1 MYTYKYIRT
10 IITLLLFLMLTGCD
24 PAQEL
29 PETPVAETP
38 IASPFT
44 PTVLPAAQLPVAQ
57 ALPEEVVQNLEDEMA
72 RQLLQERR
80 EEAMI
85 SGHSGNKLSLP
96 RLVPSTPAQLS
107 PEWIDII
114 SLPVE
119 QSLQGYL
126 DVTAEVRGHETHDFL
141 LTLLVNGR
149 QVSFEMGGNEAP
161 AHLLRLPAWQP
172 QTFVFHL
179 SEPLSPGLHELFFVL
194 HDDPHSDYAEQGVL
208 EKQRREGMITFD
220 TAAGRPFGRALGIR
234 HFVLVGDET
243 KPPPFVVNWE
253 VEPFVPQQ
261 TDLLGA
267 PLLISLTGDET
278 DPLMQ
283 REPAIVAGDDQP
295 LYAFVNVPAFPEGLE
310 TMTAVIV
317 AILDNQQVK
326 INGQE
331 MLAFQ
336 AHPGDYYRF
345 PLEIDWPDIVYEGN
359 VHQLFVGIFFA
370 AAGEWQQLEKESA
383 SPFLLPH
390 FARPVMVVPEPAMID
405 YIKNG
410 TE

>member
-1 MYTYKYIRT
+1 MFTYKYIRT
-10 IITLLLFLMLTGCD
+10 IITLLLFLMLTGCA

-29 PETPVAETP
+29 PETPVAEAP
-38 IASPFT
+38 IASPFD
-44 PTVLPAAQLPVAQ
+44 PTVLPVAQLPVAQ
-57 ALPEEVVQNLEDEMA
+57 ALPEEVVQNLEDETA

-80 EEAMI
+80 QEAAT
-85 SGHSGNKLSLP
+85 SGHSSNKLSLP

-114 SLPVE
+114 SLPVG

-179 SEPLSPGLHELFFVL
+179 PEPLSPGLHELFFVM
-194 HDDPHSDYAEQGVL
+194 HDDPHSNYAEQGVL

-243 KPPPFVVNWE
+243 KPPPLAVNWE
-253 VEPFVPQQ
+253 VETFVPKQ
-261 TDLLGA
+261 TDLLGV

-278 DPLMQ
+278 NPLMQ
-283 REPAIVAGDDQP
+283 REPAIVAGDDEP
-295 LYAFVNVPAFPEGLE
+295 LYAFVNVPALPEELE
-310 TMTAVIV
+310 TVTAVIV

-331 MLAFQ
+331 MLSFQ
-336 AHPGDYYRF
+336 TYPGDYYRF
-345 PLEIDWPDIVYEGN
+345 PLEIDWPDTVYDGN
-359 VHQLFVGIFFA
+359 FHQLFVGIFFA
-370 AAGEWQQLEKESA
+370 AAGEWQQVEKETA

-390 FARPVMVVPEPAMID
+390 FARPVMVVPEPALID
-405 YIKNG
+405 YIRNG